1 MTFPTFE
8 RFIEE
13 NFKRLNSDLYQ
24 GIENKIYYTFEQV
37 EAEYARMKFQRRK
50 EKFGWTKIITNLASS
65 TIKTLTMTRR
75 QKLKNTA
82 FRMYLKRN
90 FTRII
95 GDYVSIK
102 GSHVKKVGERFLKQI
117 IEVELR

>member
-1 MTFPTFE
+1 
-8 RFIEE
+8 
-13 NFKRLNSDLYQ
+13 
-24 GIENKIYYTFEQV
+24 
-37 EAEYARMKFQRRK
+37 
-50 EKFGWTKIITNLASS
+50 
-65 TIKTLTMTRR
+65 MTRR

>member
-37 EAEYARMKFQRRK
+37 EAEYSKMKFKRRK
-50 EKFGWTKIITNLASS
+50 EKFGWTKIIINVAVSNKTNKEMS
-65 TIKTLTMTRR
+65 TFLTIIFSFLIFAVIVAVCGGEDEGFDWR
-75 QKLKNTA
+75 
-82 FRMYLKRN
+82 KR
-90 FTRII
+90 
-95 GDYVSIK
+95 V
-102 GSHVKKVGERFLKQI
+102 
-117 IEVELR
+117 